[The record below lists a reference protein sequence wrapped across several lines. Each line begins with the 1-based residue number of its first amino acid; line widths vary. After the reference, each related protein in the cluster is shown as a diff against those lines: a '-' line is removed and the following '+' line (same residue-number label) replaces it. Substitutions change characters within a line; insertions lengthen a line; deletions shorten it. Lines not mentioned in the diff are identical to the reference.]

1 MITCTYISG
10 PCCVGKSTVAS
21 AVSDSFSSIS
31 FIRGDDYWR
40 TYTGLQ
46 FEERALK
53 TNQQILAT
61 LQDSHASD
69 LLCEWVPSRGP
80 FVAQLFELCVSARR
94 QFLHVGLTAPIAVL
108 QLRMRE
114 RDGVEDPV
122 VRAVSAPEQQTRYDC
137 MVFDTE
143 KETTASIADE
153 VSKWI
158 LSNKEL
164 KAMRDP
170 AP

>member
-1 MITCTYISG
+1 MKTCTYISG
-10 PCCVGKSTVAS
+10 SCCVGKSTVAS
-21 AVSDSFSSIS
+21 AVGDSLSSIS

-40 TYTGLQ
+40 TYPDLQ
-46 FEERALK
+46 FEERVLK
-53 TNQQILAT
+53 TNQDILAA
-61 LQDSHASD
+61 LQNSDASD

-94 QFLHVGLTAPIAVL
+94 QFLHVGLTAPISVL
-108 QLRMRE
+108 QSRKRE
-114 RDGVEDPV
+114 HDGVEDTAPG
-122 VRAVSAPEQQTRYDC
+122 AVSVPEQQTLYDC

-143 KETTASIADE
+143 TEKTVSIADA

-158 LSNKEL
+158 LYNKQL
-164 KAMRDP
+164 KATGEP